1 MTTATTE
8 APAPAVEEIAVQ
20 WPYRMSY
27 ETYERIV
34 ELGLFRNEDHI
45 TLLDGI
51 LVQTMTKGPDHSTSL
66 YDGFFALVRSVPD
79 GWHVRQEQPIALRGG
94 LRGDSAPEPDI
105 AVVVG
110 RNGDYRRDH
119 PGPHQVALVVE
130 VASSPA
136 AFRVERAGLQRYAYA
151 GITTVVLVAL
161 YDNSIH
167 VHTEP
172 SGPTDQPGYSRVE
185 VKRSG
190 ELFEVGLKPPST
202 GEAATILGPIAV
214 ESFFAPNP

>member
-27 ETYERIV
+27 ETYERIG

-51 LVQTMTKGPDHSTSL
+51 LVQTMTKGPDHSSDL
-66 YDGFFALVRSVPD
+66 IEGLFMLARIVPD
-79 GWHVRQEQPIALRGG
+79 GWHVRPEQPIALRRGP
-94 LRGDSAPEPDI
+94 RGDSAPEPDV
-105 AVVVG
+105 AVVTG
-110 RNGDYRRDH
+110 RNGDYKRRH
-119 PGPHQVALVVE
+119 PEPHEVALVVE

-136 AFRVERAGLQRYAYA
+136 AFRVERAGLQRYAHA
-151 GITTVVLVAL
+151 SIPTVLIVAL

-190 ELFEVGLKPPST
+190 ELIEVELKPPSA